1 MARLPFPE
9 LEEERDR
16 ADQVKQETPILVIL
30 GNPPYNG
37 FAGMAVDE
45 ERDLSDAYRP
55 PRRVRRPEGQG
66 LNDLYVRFFRMAE
79 RRIAE
84 KTGRG
89 VCFISNYSWLDGLS
103 FTGMRERYL
112 DAFDAVRIDCL
123 NGDKYK
129 TGKVSPDGLPD
140 PSIFSTESDPVGIQ
154 VGTAIVT
161 LVRKA
166 DNLIEAKHPAL
177 YRVLLAAMTSSDK
190 SYLAYMSAR
199 LLELRRVLKP
209 TGSLYIP
216 APTRR
221 TMRTAIGQFSHARN
235 YTRMSIAM
243 AAIAIMIA
251 PSAAGAQGAGISGI
265 VTDTTGGVLPGV
277 TVEVRD
283 AAGGVQTAFTDGT
296 GMYSV
301 TLQPGTYNVT
311 ITLPGFNVVTRE
323 VTVAAG
329 TMVTVDAELG
339 IAFTETVAVV
349 GTRTE
354 PRSVTASPVP
364 IDVIRAQD
372 FVSQGDVDLTNQLRT
387 VVPSFNVNTQP
398 ISDAATIVRPASLR
412 NMAPDHTLILVNG
425 KRRHRAAVIAWLG
438 NGIADGAQGPDLSS
452 IPSIALRQVEV
463 LRDGAAAQYG
473 SDAIA
478 GVINFELKNA
488 RSGGS
493 VEFRTG
499 QFYDGNDGDPSTCG
513 PLGRSCNAIG
523 GRAQG
528 FTFAGNAGL
537 PLGPEGFLNL
547 SLEYGGTQPTN
558 RAVQDGGT
566 LRVIDGGNSN
576 VRDTSRA
583 WGTPRVDDDLKVF
596 ANFGTGGE
604 RAEFYGHAN
613 YASKKVTGG
622 FYFRNP
628 NNRGNVYS
636 VDGGETL
643 LVGDVLMANDMG
655 SANCPTVNVVNG
667 TPDPAAFAAVRD
679 NPNCFTFHEP
689 FAGAP
694 DGFPGGFTPQFGGDL
709 RDFSVVAGV
718 RGSTM
723 TGLNWDVSVNQGQNQ
738 VQTFIFDTVNAS
750 LGPDSPTRFEPNL
763 LEQTET
769 TFNADLSYAA
779 SDMINV
785 AGGAEWR
792 NEQYHLGA
800 GDPAS
805 WAIGPYGSQGFSSA
819 SNGYNGT
826 RPENAGIWDR
836 ANVAAYGDVDVHGV
850 DNEWSLGAAVRI
862 EDFYDSFGTTMN
874 SKLSGRYAFTDA
886 FAVRAGVSSGF
897 RAPTPGQ
904 QNVLNVTTEFDYEI
918 QDLINNGT
926 IPSTSPVA
934 ALRNGKPLQPEQAI
948 NYSAGTVV
956 DSGAFTFTAD
966 YFRINVDD
974 RLTITRNYNLSPD
987 EKTTL
992 IAAGIAEAGN
1002 LAAFRFFVNDFST
1015 RTQGIDIVSTW
1026 TPLAIGGR
1034 TTISGVYNFTDTA
1047 VTKFSQE
1054 HFDADRVTSLTLGL
1068 PRTRW
1073 NIGVNQTEDHW
1084 TLMARLHYYGAY
1096 WDREDARSEL
1106 GNAMSYLYPLYSGKP
1121 LVDLEVGFP
1130 LNDVTLSV
1138 GAQNIFNTYPDENP
1152 GAVAGVGNRYGQ
1164 FGPFGFNGGYYYV
1177 RINYGWGSGM

>member
-1 MARLPFPE
+1 MQRALQQFSCTRYYARAFIAL
-9 LEEERDR
+9 
-16 ADQVKQETPILVIL
+16 
-30 GNPPYNG
+30 
-37 FAGMAVDE
+37 AV
-45 ERDLSDAYRP
+45 
-55 PRRVRRPEGQG
+55 V
-66 LNDLYVRFFRMAE
+66 
-79 RRIAE
+79 
-84 KTGRG
+84 
-89 VCFISNYSWLDGLS
+89 
-103 FTGMRERYL
+103 
-112 DAFDAVRIDCL
+112 
-123 NGDKYK
+123 
-129 TGKVSPDGLPD
+129 
-140 PSIFSTESDPVGIQ
+140 
-154 VGTAIVT
+154 AI
-161 LVRKA
+161 
-166 DNLIEAKHPAL
+166 
-177 YRVLLAAMTSSDK
+177 LLA
-190 SYLAYMSAR
+190 
-199 LLELRRVLKP
+199 P
-209 TGSLYIP
+209 G
-216 APTRR
+216 
-221 TMRTAIGQFSHARN
+221 
-235 YTRMSIAM
+235 
-243 AAIAIMIA
+243 
-251 PSAAGAQGAGISGI
+251 AAGAQGTGVSGT

-283 AAGGVQTAFTDGT
+283 ASGGVQTAFTDGT
-296 GMYSV
+296 GMFSV
-301 TLQPGTYNVT
+301 SLQPGTYDVT
-311 ITLPGFNVVTRE
+311 ITLPGFTVFMRE

-329 TMVTVDAELG
+329 AMVTVDAELA
-339 IAFTETVAVV
+339 IEFAETVAVV
-349 GTRTE
+349 GTRAE
-354 PRSVTASPVP
+354 PRSITTSPVP
-364 IDVIRAQD
+364 VDVIRAQD

-398 ISDAATIVRPASLR
+398 ISDAATIVRPVSLR

-438 NGIADGAQGPDLSS
+438 NGIADGAQGPDLSA

-478 GVINFELKNA
+478 GVINLELKNA

-493 VEFRTG
+493 MEFRTG
-499 QFYDGNDGDPSTCG
+499 QFYDENDGDPATCG
-513 PLGRSCNAIG
+513 ALGRSCNGIG
-523 GRAQG
+523 GRAPG

-566 LRVIDGGNSN
+566 LAVIGGGNSN
-576 VRDTSRA
+576 VRDTSRV
-583 WGTPRVDDDLKVF
+583 WGVPVVDDDLKIF

-628 NNRGNVYS
+628 NNRGSVYS
-636 VDGGETL
+636 VDGGDTL
-643 LVGDVLMANDMG
+643 LVGDVLAANEMG
-655 SANCPTVNVVNG
+655 SANCQTVNIVNG
-667 TPDPAAFAAVRD
+667 TPDPVAFAAVRD
-679 NPNCFTFHEP
+679 DPNCFTFHEP
-689 FAGAP
+689 FLGAP
-694 DGFPGGFTPQFGGDL
+694 NGFPGGFTPQFGGDV
-709 RDFSVVAGV
+709 RDYSVVAGV

-723 TGLNWDVSVNQGQNQ
+723 TGLNWDVSVNQGQNH

-750 LGPDSPTRFEPNL
+750 LGPDSPTSFEPNL
-763 LEQTET
+763 LEQTEASL
-769 TFNADLSYAA
+769 NADLSYAA
-779 SDMINV
+779 SDMINI

-792 NEQYHLGA
+792 NEQYQLGA

-805 WAIGPYGSQGFSSA
+805 WAIGPFGSQGFSSA

-836 ANVAAYGDVDVHGV
+836 ANAAVYSDVEVHGV
-850 DNEWSLGAAVRI
+850 DNEWSVGAAVRI

-874 SKLSGRYAFTDA
+874 SKLSGRYGFTDE
-886 FAVRAGVSSGF
+886 FAVRGGVSSGF

-918 QDLINNGT
+918 GDLINNGT

-934 ALRNGKPLQPEQAI
+934 ALRNGAPLQPEQSI
-948 NYSAGTVV
+948 NYSVGTVV
-956 DSGAFTFTAD
+956 DSGTFTFTMD

-974 RLTITRNYNLSPD
+974 RLTITRNYSLSPD

-992 IAAGIAEAGN
+992 IAAGFAEAGN

-1015 RTQGIDIVSTW
+1015 QTQGIDIVSTW

-1034 TTISGVYNFTDTA
+1034 TTFSGVFNYTDTA
-1047 VTKFSQE
+1047 VTQFSEE

-1073 NIGVNQTEDHW
+1073 NIGANHTEDHW
-1084 TLMARLHYYGAY
+1084 TLMARLHYYGSY

-1130 LNDVTLSV
+1130 FNDVTLSL

-1164 FGPFGFNGGYYYV
+1164 FGPFGFNGGYYYM
-1177 RINYGWGSGM
+1177 RINYGWGSVGM

>member
-1 MARLPFPE
+1 
-9 LEEERDR
+9 
-16 ADQVKQETPILVIL
+16 
-30 GNPPYNG
+30 
-37 FAGMAVDE
+37 
-45 ERDLSDAYRP
+45 
-55 PRRVRRPEGQG
+55 
-66 LNDLYVRFFRMAE
+66 
-79 RRIAE
+79 
-84 KTGRG
+84 
-89 VCFISNYSWLDGLS
+89 
-103 FTGMRERYL
+103 
-112 DAFDAVRIDCL
+112 
-123 NGDKYK
+123 
-129 TGKVSPDGLPD
+129 
-140 PSIFSTESDPVGIQ
+140 
-154 VGTAIVT
+154 
-161 LVRKA
+161 
-166 DNLIEAKHPAL
+166 
-177 YRVLLAAMTSSDK
+177 
-190 SYLAYMSAR
+190 
-199 LLELRRVLKP
+199 
-209 TGSLYIP
+209 
-216 APTRR
+216 
-221 TMRTAIGQFSHARN
+221 MRTTISQLSNARN

-243 AAIAIMIA
+243 AAIAIMLA

-323 VTVAAG
+323 VTVAVGA
-329 TMVTVDAELG
+329 MVTVDAELG
-339 IAFTETVAVV
+339 IAFAETVAVV

-354 PRSVTASPVP
+354 PRSITASQVP

-372 FVSQGDVDLTNQLRT
+372 FVSQGDVDLTNLLRT

-398 ISDAATIVRPASLR
+398 ISDAATIVRPANLR

-679 NPNCFTFHEP
+679 DLNCFTFHES

-694 DGFPGGFTPQFGGDL
+694 GGFPGGFTPQFGGDL

-750 LGPDSPTRFEPNL
+750 LGPDSPTSFEPNL

-769 TFNADLSYAA
+769 TLNADLSYAA

-836 ANVAAYGDVDVHGV
+836 ANVAVYGDVDVHGV

-886 FAVRAGVSSGF
+886 FAVRAGVSTGF

-918 QDLINNGT
+918 GDLINNGT

-934 ALRNGKPLQPEQAI
+934 ALRNGAPLQPEQAI
-948 NYSAGTVV
+948 NYSVGTVV
-956 DSGAFTFTAD
+956 DSGTFTFTAD

-974 RLTITRNYNLSPD
+974 RLTITRNYTLAPD

-1034 TTISGVYNFTDTA
+1034 TTLSGVFNYTDTD
-1047 VTKFSQE
+1047 VTDFSAE

-1177 RINYGWGSGM
+1177 RTNYGWGSGM

>member
-1 MARLPFPE
+1 
-9 LEEERDR
+9 
-16 ADQVKQETPILVIL
+16 
-30 GNPPYNG
+30 
-37 FAGMAVDE
+37 
-45 ERDLSDAYRP
+45 
-55 PRRVRRPEGQG
+55 
-66 LNDLYVRFFRMAE
+66 
-79 RRIAE
+79 
-84 KTGRG
+84 
-89 VCFISNYSWLDGLS
+89 
-103 FTGMRERYL
+103 
-112 DAFDAVRIDCL
+112 
-123 NGDKYK
+123 
-129 TGKVSPDGLPD
+129 
-140 PSIFSTESDPVGIQ
+140 
-154 VGTAIVT
+154 
-161 LVRKA
+161 
-166 DNLIEAKHPAL
+166 
-177 YRVLLAAMTSSDK
+177 
-190 SYLAYMSAR
+190 
-199 LLELRRVLKP
+199 
-209 TGSLYIP
+209 
-216 APTRR
+216 
-221 TMRTAIGQFSHARN
+221 MRTAISQFSHARN

-528 FTFAGNAGL
+528 STFAGNAGL

-566 LRVIDGGNSN
+566 QRVIDGGNSN

-643 LVGDVLMANDMG
+643 LVGDVLMANGMG
-655 SANCPTVNVVNG
+655 SANCPTVNIVNG
-667 TPDPAAFAAVRD
+667 TPDPVAFGAVRD
-679 NPNCFTFHEP
+679 DPNCFTFHEP
-689 FAGAP
+689 FVGAP
-694 DGFPGGFTPQFGGDL
+694 DGFPGGFTPQFGGNL
-709 RDFSVVAGV
+709 RDASVVAGV
-718 RGSTM
+718 RGTTM
-723 TGLNWDVSVNQGQNQ
+723 PGLNWDVSVNTGQNHI
-738 VQTFIFDTVNAS
+738 QTFIFDTVNAS

-792 NEQYHLGA
+792 NEQYQLGA

-805 WAIGPYGSQGFSSA
+805 WAIGPYGSSRASAPPRTATTAPVPRMPASGIAPTSQCTATSTCTGSTTSGAWAPPSA
-819 SNGYNGT
+819 SRT
-826 RPENAGIWDR
+826 
-836 ANVAAYGDVDVHGV
+836 
-850 DNEWSLGAAVRI
+850 S
-862 EDFYDSFGTTMN
+862 TTA
-874 SKLSGRYAFTDA
+874 S
-886 FAVRAGVSSGF
+886 V
-897 RAPTPGQ
+897 
-904 QNVLNVTTEFDYEI
+904 
-918 QDLINNGT
+918 
-926 IPSTSPVA
+926 
-934 ALRNGKPLQPEQAI
+934 
-948 NYSAGTVV
+948 
-956 DSGAFTFTAD
+956 
-966 YFRINVDD
+966 
-974 RLTITRNYNLSPD
+974 
-987 EKTTL
+987 
-992 IAAGIAEAGN
+992 
-1002 LAAFRFFVNDFST
+1002 
-1015 RTQGIDIVSTW
+1015 
-1026 TPLAIGGR
+1026 
-1034 TTISGVYNFTDTA
+1034 
-1047 VTKFSQE
+1047 
-1054 HFDADRVTSLTLGL
+1054 
-1068 PRTRW
+1068 PR
-1073 NIGVNQTEDHW
+1073 
-1084 TLMARLHYYGAY
+1084 
-1096 WDREDARSEL
+1096 
-1106 GNAMSYLYPLYSGKP
+1106 
-1121 LVDLEVGFP
+1121 
-1130 LNDVTLSV
+1130 
-1138 GAQNIFNTYPDENP
+1138 
-1152 GAVAGVGNRYGQ
+1152 
-1164 FGPFGFNGGYYYV
+1164 
-1177 RINYGWGSGM
+1177 